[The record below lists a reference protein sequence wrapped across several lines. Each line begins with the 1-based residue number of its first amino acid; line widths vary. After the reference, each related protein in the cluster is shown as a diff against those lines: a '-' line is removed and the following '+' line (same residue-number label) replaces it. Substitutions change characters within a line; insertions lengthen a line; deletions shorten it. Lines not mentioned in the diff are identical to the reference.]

1 MDQANL
7 IVDTVRSYL
16 VEIGRFLPK
25 LTGAILVLLI
35 GWLIAKALQWALIR
49 GLRLTRFNVL
59 TEKAGID
66 EFLKRGGSRL
76 TTIDL
81 LGVLGYWLVILITLL
96 TAFNTLGLGVVAE
109 LFRRV
114 VLFVPNVLAAVLIV
128 AIGLYFAR
136 LLSETVV
143 TYGKNVGLDDAE
155 FLGKLTRYA
164 IMTFVAIIALAQ
176 MQIGGDILKNA
187 FYILFGAICLGAAL
201 AFGLGGQKKVEGWL
215 DRIMQER
222 GKKK

>member
-16 VEIGRFLPK
+16 VEIGRFLPR
-25 LTGAILVLLI
+25 LTGALIVLVI
-35 GWLIAKALQWALIR
+35 GWLLAKALRWTLVR

-59 TEKAGID
+59 TDKAGID
-66 EFLKRGGSRL
+66 EFLRRGGSRL

-81 LGVLGYWLVILITLL
+81 IGVLGYWLVILITLL

-128 AIGLYFAR
+128 AIGMYFAR

-143 TYGKNVGLDDAE
+143 TYGRNVGLEDAE
-155 FLGKLTRYA
+155 LLGRLTRYA
-164 IMTFVAIIALAQ
+164 IMTFVGVIALAQ
-176 MQIGGDILKNA
+176 MQIGGEILKNA
-187 FYILFGAICLGAAL
+187 FYILFGAVCLAGAL

-215 DRIMQER
+215 DRILQER
-222 GKKK
+222 GRKK

>member
-16 VEIGRFLPK
+16 VAIGQFLPK
-25 LTGAILVLLI
+25 LTGAIVVLVV
-35 GWLIAKALQWALIR
+35 GWLIAKALKWALVR
-49 GLRLTRFNVL
+49 ALKLTRFNVV

-66 EFLKRGGSRL
+66 EFLKRGGSRM

-81 LGVLGYWLVILITLL
+81 LGVLTYWLVILITLL

-143 TYGKNVGLDDAE
+143 TYSKNVGLEDAE

-164 IMTFVAIIALAQ
+164 IMIFVAIIALAQ
-176 MQIGGDILKNA
+176 MEIGGEILRNA
-187 FYILFGAICLGAAL
+187 FYILFGAICLAAAV

-215 DRIMQER
+215 DRILQER